1 MKCGANLPASAVS
14 RIIQRIQVTRDLR
27 QLIGNRLSI
36 RLSKMWRSAG
46 MRTESALLLGVILL
60 VSSTAAS
67 GGGLNL
73 LTVLNTNSSDNAS
86 RPVSEAF
93 EVRTGS
99 VALDVNQVLPKSPTT
114 GKREASAT
122 SFKGSAVTLGL
133 FFDKQFSGVVTS
145 EARPEVGVLSLHAR
159 RDVDDIATVT
169 MTVSSESYMITIQDL
184 PNAMV
189 YRIVGN
195 TETGVGVVTQIDLKL
210 MPPVLDGAPI
220 IPPSR

>member
-1 MKCGANLPASAVS
+1 ME
-14 RIIQRIQVTRDLR
+14 LR
-27 QLIGNRLSI
+27 TLCPMVPV
-36 RLSKMWRSAG
+36 KKWRSYGTRMDAV
-46 MRTESALLLGVILL
+46 LLFGAILFA
-60 VSSTAAS
+60 SSTAAT

-73 LTVLNTNSSDNAS
+73 LTVIKTSSPAN
-86 RPVSEAF
+86 VSKPATEAF
-93 EVRTGS
+93 ELRSGP

-114 GKREASAT
+114 GKREAAAT

-133 FFDKQFSGVVTS
+133 FSDKQFTGVITS
-145 EARPEVGVLSLHAR
+145 EARPQAGVLSLHAR
-159 RDVDDIATVT
+159 RDGDDIATAT
-169 MTVSSESYMITIQDL
+169 MTVTPESYMITVQDL
-184 PNAMV
+184 ASATV